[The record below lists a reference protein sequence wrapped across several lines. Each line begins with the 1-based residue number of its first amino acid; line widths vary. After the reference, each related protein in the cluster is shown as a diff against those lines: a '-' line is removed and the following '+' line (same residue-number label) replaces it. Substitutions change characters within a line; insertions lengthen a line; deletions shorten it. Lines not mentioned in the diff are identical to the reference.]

1 MNVHELANAGK
12 NGAGQDTSL
21 RYYILE
27 EFIEDF
33 QEGEI
38 NRREALQRIAAITGS
53 VTIASAILAACATP
67 DEQAASQET
76 ASESTAQPASPTA
89 EVQSATESAPGMT
102 VSPDDPDIEANE
114 VKVPGDGVALMGYV
128 AKPSGDGQ
136 FPAVLVCHENRG
148 LNEHIRDVARRFA
161 KAGYVGLALDMLS
174 RQGGTDAAGGASQAP
189 GLLSNIPPQQFVDD
203 FRAGLLFLQSQA
215 FVAPDRF
222 GMTGFC
228 FGGGVTWRCAT
239 QISELKAAVPFYGP
253 NPPLE
258 DVPNIQAAV
267 LGIYAEQDQRIN
279 AGISAIETA
288 MQENNKTF
296 EKIIYP
302 NANHAFHNDTGS
314 RYVEEA
320 AKDAW
325 QQTLSWF
332 AEHL

>member
-21 RYYILE
+21 RDYILE
-27 EFIEDF
+27 EFIEDY

-53 VTIASAILAACATP
+53 VAIASAILAACATP

-76 ASESTAQPASPTA
+76 AGESSAQPASPTA
-89 EVQSATESAPGMT
+89 EVQSAAESTPGVT

-114 VKVPGDGVALMGYV
+114 VEVPGDGVALMGYV
-128 AKPSGDGQ
+128 AKPSGDGS
-136 FPAVLVCHENRG
+136 FPALLVCHENRG
-148 LNEHIRDVARRFA
+148 LNEHIKDVARRFA
-161 KAGYVGLALDMLS
+161 KAGYVALALDMLS
-174 RQGGTDAAGGASQAP
+174 REGGTDAAGGASQAP

-203 FRAGLLFLQSQA
+203 FKAGLRFLQSHA
-215 FVAPDRF
+215 SVAAGRI

-228 FGGGVTWRCAT
+228 FGGGVTWRCTT
-239 QISELKAAVPFYGP
+239 QIAELKAAVPFYGP
-253 NPPLE
+253 NPPLA

-267 LGIYAEQDQRIN
+267 LAIYAEQDQRIN

-288 MQENNKTF
+288 MQESNKTF

>member
-1 MNVHELANAGK
+1 
-12 NGAGQDTSL
+12 
-21 RYYILE
+21 
-27 EFIEDF
+27 
-33 QEGEI
+33 
-38 NRREALQRIAAITGS
+38 
-53 VTIASAILAACATP
+53 
-67 DEQAASQET
+67 
-76 ASESTAQPASPTA
+76 
-89 EVQSATESAPGMT
+89 MT

-114 VKVPGDGVALMGYV
+114 VEVPGDGVALMGYV
-128 AKPSGDGQ
+128 AKPSGDGP

-174 RQGGTDAAGGASQAP
+174 RQGGTDAAGGASSAP

-203 FRAGLLFLQSQA
+203 FKAGLLFLQSQA

-239 QISELKAAVPFYGP
+239 QIAELKAAVPFYGP
-253 NPPLE
+253 NPPLA
-258 DVPNIQAAV
+258 DVPKIQAAV
-267 LGIYAEQDQRIN
+267 LAIYAEQDQRIN

>member
-21 RYYILE
+21 RDYILE

-53 VTIASAILAACATP
+53 VAIASAILAACATP
-67 DEQAASQET
+67 DEQAAS
-76 ASESTAQPASPTA
+76 PTA
-89 EVQSATESAPGMT
+89 GVQSATEGTPGMT
-102 VSPDDPDIEANE
+102 VSPDDPEVEANE
-114 VKVPGDGVALMGYV
+114 LEVPGDGVALMGYV
-128 AKPSGDGQ
+128 AKPSGDGS
-136 FPAVLVCHENRG
+136 FPAVLICHENRG

-203 FRAGLLFLQSQA
+203 FKAGLRFLQSQA